1 MTHHT
6 TTIVAVYTDAGTTD
20 ATFTHWTARCTCGAT
35 AHTRR
40 LLTAEQWATRPHPQP
55 VIVPTPADT
64 PEPRSPAAARRA
76 GATPGCRRFDGS
88 SRVGC
93 ASATRGALVC
103 DGAGRCAPVPVKGR
117 LGVWNWTP
125 EGGE

>member
-40 LLTAEQWATRPHPQP
+40 LLTAEQWATRPHPTPRAVDVTTLGEHGP
-55 VIVPTPADT
+55 VWCPAEPLIFPDPTD
-64 PEPRSPAAARRA
+64 RSP
-76 GATPGCRRFDGS
+76 
-88 SRVGC
+88 
-93 ASATRGALVC
+93 
-103 DGAGRCAPVPVKGR
+103 R
-117 LGVWNWTP
+117 L
-125 EGGE
+125 